1 MSFSPPR
8 VIHPAVPDPRMHET
22 GVPYGLTLAQRSV
35 SINGAES
42 PSKSWTRSPASTPYC
57 DTGASGERVF

>member
-1 MSFSPPR
+1 
-8 VIHPAVPDPRMHET
+8 MHET